1 MLYHGAI
8 WVSAAWYGDD
18 IAASAQITAKI
29 NAEVAVLARIFLF
42 TSSIQPYVFYPGKK
56 CIFIFTCC

>member
-18 IAASAQITAKI
+18 IAASVQIAAKI
-29 NAEVAVLARIFLF
+29 KAEAAVLARIFLF
-42 TSSIQPYVFYPGKK
+42 TSSVQPYVFYSGKK
-56 CIFIFTCC
+56 YIFIFTCC